1 MQDNV
6 IDGLVTAVAHPVTV
20 QVINQG
26 QGIWGNVATGLITAG
41 AAITAVILT
50 HRYTLRREKQAAE
63 QKLKREQLFIA
74 TELILM
80 LEQYAEEC
88 TQVAIDGGWNV
99 APVQSEAE
107 PYADYPELNLAD
119 VSGDWRVLDLRHM
132 YRIRELPVLQHEAR
146 RVIAFTREIPA
157 PPNHESYFR
166 ERQYQFS
173 RLGLKAVIMAE
184 RLRRVAS
191 LPGTRLADGEWSA
204 VYRLRKV
211 WRRERRRRAAEAVT
225 NMQWHEPEL
234 PVKDNREEPTP

>member
-6 IDGLVTAVAHPVTV
+6 IDGLATAVAHPVTV

-88 TQVAIDGGWNV
+88 TQVAIDDGWNV
-99 APVQSEAE
+99 APAQSEAE
-107 PYADYPELNLAD
+107 PYVDYPELNLAD
-119 VSGDWRVLDLRHM
+119 VSGDWRVLDLRHI
-132 YRIRELPVLQHEAR
+132 YRIRELPVLQNEAR
-146 RVIAFTREIPA
+146 RAIAYAREIPA
-157 PPNHESYFR
+157 PPDHKSYFN

-173 RLGLKAVIMAE
+173 RLGLIAVIMAE
-184 RLRRVAS
+184 RLRRVAG

-204 VYRLRKV
+204 VSRLWKV
-211 WRRERRRRAAEAVT
+211 WRRERHRRAEEAVI
-225 NMQWHEPEL
+225 NRPWHEPVR
-234 PVKDNREEPTP
+234 PSKDTRKDTTP